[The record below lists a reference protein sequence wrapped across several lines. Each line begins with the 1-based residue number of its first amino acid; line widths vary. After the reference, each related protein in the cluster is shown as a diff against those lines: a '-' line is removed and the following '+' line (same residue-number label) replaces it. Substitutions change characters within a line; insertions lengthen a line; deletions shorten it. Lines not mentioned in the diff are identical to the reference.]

1 MYIRVAS
8 TCKNRKRK
16 SYFMRK
22 RIFTHFEFSVKSK
35 LIFVGQHF
43 VRMRHR
49 FKMNCRLMIAIIILA
64 ASTEFYLVGCTS
76 NPEPEPLDEID
87 QTIIASILA
96 GPVKNQ
102 STTSTS
108 TEIST
113 STPNTTMDT
122 TSIQT
127 TSLETDVIE
136 EPLKLNQLEQKAPGN
151 QLPIAG
157 NMVWPFRAFSVNE
170 KMILITIAV
179 VAFEVMAYR
188 FIERAFDKFNH
199 PENCILGQSLVEHAV

>member
-1 MYIRVAS
+1 
-8 TCKNRKRK
+8 
-16 SYFMRK
+16 
-22 RIFTHFEFSVKSK
+22 
-35 LIFVGQHF
+35 
-43 VRMRHR
+43 
-49 FKMNCRLMIAIIILA
+49 MIAIIILA
-64 ASTEFYLVGCTS
+64 ASVEFYLVGCTS

-96 GPVKNQ
+96 GRLKNQ
-102 STTSTS
+102 STTSTP
-108 TEIST
+108 TET
-113 STPNTTMDT
+113 STPNSIVEDTTMETIT
-122 TSIQT
+122 TTIQT

-157 NMVWPFRAFSVNE
+157 NMVWPDRAFSVNE

-188 FIERAFDKFNH
+188 FIERTFDKFNH

>member
-1 MYIRVAS
+1 MNFYS
-8 TCKNRKRK
+8 
-16 SYFMRK
+16 F
-22 RIFTHFEFSVKSK
+22 RIFRQIEINFCWSALRT
-35 LIFVGQHF
+35 Q
-43 VRMRHR
+43 RHR
-49 FKMNCRLMIAIIILA
+49 FKMNCRMIIAIIILA

-102 STTSTS
+102 STTSTP
-108 TEIST
+108 TETST
-113 STPNTTMDT
+113 STPNISIVEDTTMETIT
-122 TSIQT
+122 TTIQT

-157 NMVWPFRAFSVNE
+157 NMVWPYRAFSVNE
-170 KMILITIAV
+170 KMFLITIAV

>member
-1 MYIRVAS
+1 MNFYS
-8 TCKNRKRK
+8 
-16 SYFMRK
+16 F
-22 RIFTHFEFSVKSK
+22 RIFRQIEINFCWSALRT
-35 LIFVGQHF
+35 Q
-43 VRMRHR
+43 RHR
-49 FKMNCRLMIAIIILA
+49 FKMNCRMIIAIIILA

-96 GPVKNQ
+96 GRVKNQ
-102 STTSTS
+102 STTSTP
-108 TEIST
+108 TET
-113 STPNTTMDT
+113 STPNISIVEDTTMETIT
-122 TSIQT
+122 TTIQT

-157 NMVWPFRAFSVNE
+157 NMVWPDRAFSVNE

-188 FIERAFDKFNH
+188 FIERAFDKFTH

>member
-1 MYIRVAS
+1 MI
-8 TCKNRKRK
+8 
-16 SYFMRK
+16 
-22 RIFTHFEFSVKSK
+22 
-35 LIFVGQHF
+35 
-43 VRMRHR
+43 
-49 FKMNCRLMIAIIILA
+49 IAIIILA
-64 ASTEFYLVGCTS
+64 ASMEFYLVGCTS
-76 NPEPEPLDEID
+76 NPEPDPLDELD
-87 QTIIASILA
+87 QSIIASILA

-102 STTSTS
+102 STTSTP

-113 STPNTTMDT
+113 STPNISIFEDTTMDT
-122 TSIQT
+122 ITTTIQT

-151 QLPIAG
+151 QLLPIAG
-157 NMVWPFRAFSVNE
+157 NMVWPYRAFSVNE

-188 FIERAFDKFNH
+188 FIERAFDKLNH